1 MSVTHCLVNGAD
13 RGDWLFCV
21 KKRHKWE
28 VVRAA
33 RSWRVQWRARRSEAN
48 QGAAGITRG
57 SHVSSLAK
65 TCVDFGYFRR
75 APRRSFGWVVVMMM
89 VNYQS

>member
-21 KKRHKWE
+21 KRHKWE

-33 RSWRVQWRARRSEAN
+33 RSWHVQWRSRRSEAN
-48 QGAAGITRG
+48 RGAIGSTRG
-57 SHVSSLAK
+57 SNVSLSKRLS
-65 TCVDFGYFRR
+65 VII
-75 APRRSFGWVVVMMM
+75 S
-89 VNYQS
+89 SSSISS